1 MDSKELYQKEILSQ
15 EAAEGK
21 QLSLLGDSANRK
33 FEEYLGLI
41 FKDLSSKDSG
51 LEMEGH
57 ISIYAYIKVRY
68 FCFLIACG
76 QYTKSRGLSGY
87 IAREMFRMMLL
98 IQIKDKE
105 EEKQASKDFPK
116 MPYFRQPT
124 PVNEEGGKSRN
135 HLLSKKIFISTLKII
150 FNGSEKQKRHLVF
163 QLYYLFTTY
172 TLHAQIGHPVGEADQ
187 ESKLENHTQTY
198 LGKQLTNEL
207 LFYILR

>member
-76 QYTKSRGLSGY
+76 
-87 IAREMFRMMLL
+87 
-98 IQIKDKE
+98 
-105 EEKQASKDFPK
+105 
-116 MPYFRQPT
+116 
-124 PVNEEGGKSRN
+124 
-135 HLLSKKIFISTLKII
+135 
-150 FNGSEKQKRHLVF
+150 
-163 QLYYLFTTY
+163 
-172 TLHAQIGHPVGEADQ
+172 
-187 ESKLENHTQTY
+187 
-198 LGKQLTNEL
+198 
-207 LFYILR
+207 